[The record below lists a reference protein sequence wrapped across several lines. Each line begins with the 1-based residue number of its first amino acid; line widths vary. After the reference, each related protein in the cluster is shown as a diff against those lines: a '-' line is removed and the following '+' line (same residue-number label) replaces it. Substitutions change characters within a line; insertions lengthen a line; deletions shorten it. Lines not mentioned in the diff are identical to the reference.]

1 MLSMQEVN
9 ILGQIMDTTY
19 GRSSTVASPTMSLK
33 GSLEDRNLKIIFTT
47 YATFAS
53 NMAMSQQMPRLE
65 SEGQQGVD
73 RYLKEIKDS
82 FKKEA
87 GRTLKSKV
95 ISAEPS
101 IEVVSLQ
108 PHISPKRTVL
118 FRYVTLLEID

>member
-1 MLSMQEVN
+1 MLSTQEVN
-9 ILGQIMDTTY
+9 ILGQIMDSTW

-53 NMAMSQQMPRLE
+53 NLAMSQQVPRLE
-65 SEGQQGVD
+65 DEGKQGANS
-73 RYLKEIKDS
+73 YLKEIKDA

-87 GRTLKSKV
+87 GRTLKTKV

-101 IEVVSLQ
+101 IEVISLQ
-108 PHISPKRTVL
+108 PHISPKRTVI